1 MQKLYTASKLTK
13 KPPPKKKKQVQ
24 VDFMGT
30 MIFILMPPKCTFAV

>member
-13 KPPPKKKKQVQ
+13 KKQQVQ

>member
-13 KPPPKKKKQVQ
+13 KKKKQVQ

>member
-13 KPPPKKKKQVQ
+13 KKKKKQVQ

-30 MIFILMPPKCTFAV
+30 MIFILMPLKCTFAV